1 MSKRLINFGMLVC
14 LVALTTNLWAQ
25 DETSSKKYKAE
36 YPRYGFWSNWSLGF
50 NFEYQHQLAANDLG
64 MDGFLP
70 TNGNFGTTTLAGL
83 GIDLEKELSYIW
95 DLRIRAR
102 APYLSALN
110 RNRPDWFNPYW
121 AGALLDGDNGHK
133 RTSSYILA
141 PIGYAGIDFKL
152 NLIDLFSG
160 YNPDRKFSLYLYAGG
175 GFAYQNKHCF
185 PDSIRVNFE
194 DTTAFRHDVTR
205 SWYSDL
211 HANMDDSC
219 SYAILNRETVN
230 LESTSGYGKVAVY
243 GNLGIGMSLKM
254 CEHSSLFI
262 ESDMNVISDAPAF
275 WRKGVNHHLNYMV
288 TAGWMYHFGPTATD
302 LEIIAQR
309 ALLTQENFDAM
320 EDQIAGLEKDLNTS
334 KKAEQR
340 LENRI
345 SELEG
350 QVSQL
355 TAANEAARKADH
367 SAEVQKAISQLKDD
381 QLTYYAIPFSV
392 LFPNDQWVV
401 PQDQYRK
408 LQAIAKVLENNPGVN
423 LTLIGFCD
431 YTASHEYNMKL
442 SEKRVKEVKRL
453 LVEKYGVDEDRLAI
467 DWKGKTTAFGDIQ
480 YSVNRRVSFYRIIE

>member
-1 MSKRLINFGMLVC
+1 M
-14 LVALTTNLWAQ
+14 
-25 DETSSKKYKAE
+25 
-36 YPRYGFWSNWSLGF
+36 
-50 NFEYQHQLAANDLG
+50 
-64 MDGFLP
+64 
-70 TNGNFGTTTLAGL
+70 
-83 GIDLEKELSYIW
+83 
-95 DLRIRAR
+95 
-102 APYLSALN
+102 
-110 RNRPDWFNPYW
+110 
-121 AGALLDGDNGHK
+121 
-133 RTSSYILA
+133 
-141 PIGYAGIDFKL
+141 
-152 NLIDLFSG
+152 
-160 YNPDRKFSLYLYAGG
+160 
-175 GFAYQNKHCF
+175 
-185 PDSIRVNFE
+185 
-194 DTTAFRHDVTR
+194 
-205 SWYSDL
+205 
-211 HANMDDSC
+211 
-219 SYAILNRETVN
+219 
-230 LESTSGYGKVAVY
+230 
-243 GNLGIGMSLKM
+243 
-254 CEHSSLFI
+254 
-262 ESDMNVISDAPAF
+262 
-275 WRKGVNHHLNYMV
+275 
-288 TAGWMYHFGPTATD
+288 
-302 LEIIAQR
+302 
-309 ALLTQENFDAM
+309 
-320 EDQIAGLEKDLNTS
+320 EKDLNTS